1 MANRALNNSS
11 DLQEKKKSLE
21 LLIKNN
27 PSNYQYVW
35 QRLALDYFPD
45 TVSAYL
51 ISNRNNQERLEEVKL
66 NAWFTQLEDVLPDEM
81 KIYTKLISEYVEN
94 RAQINGTN
102 GESNS
107 NPKRYKGNGDLG
119 WSALLLVFVLFMSG
133 RMLYLICFRES
144 ISIIN
149 IVVTGVI
156 LLLLVALLIKAV
168 LLKKN
173 SRKSEFGAKS
183 GMNGMSGKSEAIIS
197 RIEEMEKTYFLDSN

>member
-81 KIYTKLISEYVEN
+81 KIYTKLIMP
-94 RAQINGTN
+94 I
-102 GESNS
+102 
-107 NPKRYKGNGDLG
+107 
-119 WSALLLVFVLFMSG
+119 LV
-133 RMLYLICFRES
+133 
-144 ISIIN
+144 
-149 IVVTGVI
+149 
-156 LLLLVALLIKAV
+156 
-168 LLKKN
+168 
-173 SRKSEFGAKS
+173 
-183 GMNGMSGKSEAIIS
+183 
-197 RIEEMEKTYFLDSN
+197 

>member
-1 MANRALNNSS
+1 MANRALNNSCE
-11 DLQEKKKSLE
+11 LQEKKKSLE

-27 PSNYQYVW
+27 PSNYQYAW
-35 QRLALDYFPD
+35 QRLALDYSSD

-51 ISNRNNQERLEEVKL
+51 ISNQNNQERLEEVKL

-173 SRKSEFGAKS
+173 SRKSELGAKS

-197 RIEEMEKTYFLDSN
+197 RIEEMEKTFFLDSN